1 MADKDTNGNNG
12 GGGARDFDQRPRQ
25 SQSASPSPS
34 PLPSSPPPLARD
46 PAGRIETG
54 SLSDI
59 IQWFIERDPR
69 VNLIRHPRVEEIFQW
84 KQEAGRRAGEEVYHF
99 DSAEDRLAVGIVQA
113 LMVNPEEPALHDWI
127 AQLLNALD
135 SAARTNEELTAAYRL
150 DTGHETSAVSE
161 SEKLPT
167 ETAREVY
174 LSCCWLETLCTAEIR
189 VLGWLY
195 QELYGRPF
203 QP

>member
-1 MADKDTNGNNG
+1 MADTNTKAGSNNG
-12 GGGARDFDQRPRQ
+12 GGAAQPVE
-25 SQSASPSPS
+25 
-34 PLPSSPPPLARD
+34 PPPLARAAD
-46 PAGRIETG
+46 GRIETD

-69 VNLIRHPRVEEIFQW
+69 VNVIRHPRVEEVFQW
-84 KQEAGRRAGEEVYHF
+84 KQEAGRRAGDDVYQF

-113 LMVNPEEPALHDWI
+113 LMVNAGEAALHDWI

-135 SAARTNEELTAAYRL
+135 EAARMNEEITAAYRL
-150 DTGHETSAVSE
+150 ETGADASPVAE
-161 SEKLPT
+161 SEKIPAAA
-167 ETAREVY
+167 AREVY
-174 LSCCWLETLCTAEIR
+174 LTCCWLETLCTAEIR

-195 QELYGRPF
+195 QQLYGRPF